1 VKKRNTGILGL
12 LTLGIVIGFGLGI
25 LVMGYRIDFLINRN
39 SLMGRD
45 IQQLKNK
52 INQLEEDIEKK
63 DRDIRSKTSPK
74 ISTIT
79 IYVEGIES
87 TSIALKI
94 EEKINYLL
102 KDIIGKPL
110 DGLDPIILEKTLEGR
125 ILDIDDRMYAIT
137 PIRSLYNKETHIW
150 IRAQRR

>member
-1 VKKRNTGILGL
+1 MKKRNIDILGL

-25 LVMGYRIDFLINRN
+25 LVMGYRIDYLINRN
-39 SLMGRD
+39 SLMSRD

-52 INQLEEDIEKK
+52 ISQLEEDIEKK
-63 DRDIRSKTSPK
+63 DRDIRSNTSPK

-110 DGLDPIILEKTLEGR
+110 DGLDPLILEKTLEGR
-125 ILDIDDRMYAIT
+125 ILDIADRMYAIT
-137 PIRSLYNKETHIW
+137 PIRSLYNKETYIW